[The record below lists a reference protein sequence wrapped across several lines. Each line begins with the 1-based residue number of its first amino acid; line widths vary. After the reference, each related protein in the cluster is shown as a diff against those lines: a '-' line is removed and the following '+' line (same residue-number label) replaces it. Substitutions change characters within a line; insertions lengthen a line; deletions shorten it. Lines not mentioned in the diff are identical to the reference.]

1 MVDHF
6 TESIPGSSWAIE
18 PGTLPMDK
26 PPLYVDVEEAFQVIS
41 AGFKNNS
48 VKRNIIKLVNAGI
61 SLETIASSLAMEG
74 VATGKFNP
82 DLAEILKYPVVI
94 ELFKIVNKKVKKINI
109 DNQPLKLDTLDDSVM
124 SELQSN
130 LAPENAESTPD
141 ELDFI
146 EKMKNLPLDEKSPE
160 NIDEGFMPLK
170 NRREM

>member
-6 TESIPGSSWAIE
+6 TESIPGSSWALE
-18 PGTLPMDK
+18 PGSLPMDK

-41 AGFKNNS
+41 GGLKKNS
-48 VKRNIIKLVNAGI
+48 VKRNIIKLVNAGV
-61 SLETIASSLAMEG
+61 SLETIANNMAMEG

-82 DLAEILKYPVVI
+82 DLAEMLKYPVVI
-94 ELFKIVNKKVKKINI
+94 ELFKIANKKVKKINI
-109 DNQPLKLDTLDDSVM
+109 DNQPLKLDTLDDSDM
-124 SELQSN
+124 KQTQNS
-130 LAPENAESTPD
+130 LAPENSDSNPD
-141 ELDFI
+141 EVDFI